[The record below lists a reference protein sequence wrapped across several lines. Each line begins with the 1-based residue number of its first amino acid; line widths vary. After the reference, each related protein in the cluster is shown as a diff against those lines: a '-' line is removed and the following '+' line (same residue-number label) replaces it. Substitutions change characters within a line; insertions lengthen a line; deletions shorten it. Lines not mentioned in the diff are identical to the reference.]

1 MELDGYSFVLLK
13 RGPRALEFSDEEL
26 DRLQEQHLAHLGAM
40 REQGHLLLA
49 GPFSDQADETL
60 RGFCLYRTSVEETRR
75 LAESDPSVRAGRM
88 AVDVMGWWTA
98 RGALAELAGSLPTS
112 DASGCASAARR

>member
-40 REQGHLLLA
+40 REQGHLLIA
-49 GPFSDQADETL
+49 GPFSEI
-60 RGFCLYRTSVEETRR
+60 G
-75 LAESDPSVRAGRM
+75 RAH
-88 AVDVMGWWTA
+88 V
-98 RGALAELAGSLPTS
+98 
-112 DASGCASAARR
+112 

>member
-13 RGPRALEFSDEEL
+13 RGPRAFEYTEEEL
-26 DRLQEQHLAHLGAM
+26 ARLQEQHLAHLDAM

-60 RGFCLYRTSVEETRR
+60 RGFCLYRTGVEETRR

-98 RGALAELAGSLPTS
+98 RGALVELAGELA
-112 DASGCASAARR
+112 DE